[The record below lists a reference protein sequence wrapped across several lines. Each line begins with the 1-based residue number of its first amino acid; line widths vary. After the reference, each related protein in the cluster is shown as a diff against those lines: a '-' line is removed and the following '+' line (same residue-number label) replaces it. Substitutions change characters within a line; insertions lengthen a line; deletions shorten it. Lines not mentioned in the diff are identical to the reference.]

1 MLKLLKISEMR
12 TDHWFSIWLS
22 SLLLLLIPKG
32 AFITWYICM
41 CVRAC
46 VRTFSS
52 LPLICLSIWNY
63 VTTETF
69 IADKTST
76 MPVPTFSSKI
86 SLLFFRILDWNFTK
100 FLPPPMHWK
109 FFLHTFCIQIRLVKV
124 HIAYLVSICYVFPII
139 YFMFLSR
146 FFFFFGKGLMCFKF
160 FSRYLYCSDFCELNP
175 FFLAIL
181 CLKKPIHFCIKNS
194 LIISNDFTG
203 DADRF

>member
-1 MLKLLKISEMR
+1 MLQLSCLWALKPTMKTQHTKKKKKKKEEITVLKLLKISEMR

-32 AFITWYICM
+32 AFITRYICM

-46 VRTFSS
+46 VSTFSS

-146 FFFFFGKGLMCFKF
+146 FFFFFWVKVSCVL
-160 FSRYLYCSDFCELNP
+160 SS
-175 FFLAIL
+175 FLDIYTAVT
-181 CLKKPIHFCIKNS
+181 FVN
-194 LIISNDFTG
+194 
-203 DADRF
+203 